1 MLIKKLTTSL
11 LIIFAYLFGDIN
23 CQNPAPVDTYPNK
36 VDLEPSESYVLYW
49 KHDETD
55 IKFEIHY
62 KNTSKWILFGIQSDT
77 HSDLVAGWV
86 NDDGTG
92 HFSDRK
98 LTNQNVLSIDDN
110 QDWIIN
116 DAFSK
121 NNYRILIF
129 SRKIKQ
135 TCNLNSLDDLDIQV
149 GANKIVYAS
158 GNQVDNNDG
167 KIIDFSSVKV
177 NTEISLLNPSGTY
190 TCAPIKPKVEFTSQ
204 PLGTY
209 PNYVDLIDNGIFR
222 FYWSYTSTDLTG
234 EIHVKT
240 NGWVGFGFS
249 PNGGM
254 SNSDVIV
261 GWINDGNGAV
271 NFTVF

>member
-77 HSDLVAGWV
+77 YSDLVAGWV

-190 TCAPIKPKVEFTSQ
+190 NCAPIKPKVEFTSQ

>member
-1 MLIKKLTTSL
+1 MEQNLVTFLI
-11 LIIFAYLFGDIN
+11 LILISSIIK
-23 CQNPAPVDTYPNK
+23 CQNPNPVDSYPNRF
-36 VDLEPSESYVLYW
+36 DLEPSESFVLYW
-49 KHDETD
+49 KHDQTD

-62 KNTSKWILFGIQSDT
+62 KNSSKWILFGIQTDNY
-77 HSDLVAGWV
+77 SDLVAGWV

-98 LTNQNVLSIDDN
+98 LTNQNVLSTDDK
-110 QDWIIN
+110 QDWLIE

-135 TCNLNSLDDLDIQV
+135 PCGAASSDDLDLQTGV
-149 GANKIVYAS
+149 NRIVYAF
-158 GNQVDNNDG
+158 GNQVDNNEG
-167 KIIDFSSVKV
+167 KLLDFSSVKV
-177 NTEISLLNPSGTY
+177 NTQITLLNPSGTY
-190 TCAPIKPKVEFTSQ
+190 NCETIKPRAEFTSQ

-209 PNYVDLIDNGIFR
+209 TNYIDLIDEGVYR
-222 FYWSYTSTDLTG
+222 FYWSFTSTDLTG

-240 NGWVGFGFS
+240 NGWVGFGLS

-261 GWINDGNGAV
+261 GWINDNTGAV
-271 NFTVF
+271 NFTV